1 MKKTIA
7 DFENEIIRAFHAK
20 MILQYY
26 KDHKEDDIIT
36 YSLCMSSKVSED
48 AVKELTKY
56 IKSNF
61 HNVYEI
67 QSLDHIRVIYV
78 SFDMISF

>member
-7 DFENEIIRAFHAK
+7 DFENEIIMAFHAK

-36 YSLCMSSKVSED
+36 YSLCMSYKVSED